1 MQNKLIAPVLSWLMH
16 SPQLQKISQ
25 QRYFN
30 AARLQHLTYKTGVFN
45 SGVIRSRGRSDNTMA
60 ERKRT
65 NNDLQNTT
73 QLKPH

>member
-45 SGVIRSRGRSDNTMA
+45 SGVIRSRGRSDYNG
-60 ERKRT
+60 RKKK
-65 NNDLQNTT
+65 DKQ
-73 QLKPH
+73 